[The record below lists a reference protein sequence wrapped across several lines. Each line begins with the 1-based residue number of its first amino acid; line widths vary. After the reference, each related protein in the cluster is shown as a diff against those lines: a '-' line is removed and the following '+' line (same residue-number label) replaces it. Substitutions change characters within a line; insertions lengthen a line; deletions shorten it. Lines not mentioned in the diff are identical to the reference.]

1 MTSLRITRTGSFHC
15 FSIPLHYV
23 YRARFRIKNFMEYRK
38 IRGRTTKSA
47 YKTFTARTKWE
58 KVEDE
63 RIFVYAKTAR
73 RYACARPRSLLH
85 AALRHARCLGSFS
98 RSNPSFIQGPI
109 HFDRGTRPPRID
121 RHACARAPVTVERTS
136 ARTDYTPTIRS

>member
-1 MTSLRITRTGSFHC
+1 MPNALSPYLKQSQIGDRLTSLRITRTGSFHC

-85 AALRHARCLGSFS
+85 AAQPLLPRTLVRSDTLAALVHSVVRILLSFKARYTS
-98 RSNPSFIQGPI
+98 IEA
-109 HFDRGTRPPRID
+109 RGRL
-121 RHACARAPVTVERTS
+121 V
-136 ARTDYTPTIRS
+136 